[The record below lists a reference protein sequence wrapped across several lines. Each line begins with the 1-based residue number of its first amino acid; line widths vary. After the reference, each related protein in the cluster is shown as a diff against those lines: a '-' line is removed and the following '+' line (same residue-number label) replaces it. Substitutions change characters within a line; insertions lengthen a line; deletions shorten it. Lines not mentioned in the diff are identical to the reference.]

1 VLLDDLQFS
10 KRSWHHRNRVYD
22 AKAGWIWLTIP
33 TASTFPTNINQV
45 KVAGKG
51 WIRSHYDRLKI
62 LYKGAPYFE
71 DVKALF
77 DLLSDVRGVSLTDY
91 TIPLI
96 QRINDDL
103 GIGTPLLLSSSIE
116 HESKRKTDLLVQ
128 MTKAAG
134 GSAYVAQPT
143 AVEEYLDVAKFKEAH
158 LGLELFRYNHP
169 AYRTGGEPYQSVVD
183 LIAYVPREDRLNVI
197 RGGTSVTTLS

>member
-1 VLLDDLQFS
+1 MLLDDLQFS

-22 AKAGWIWLTIP
+22 EKAGWIWLTIP
-33 TASTFPTNINQV
+33 TASTFPTNINEV

-62 LYKGAPYFE
+62 LYKGAPYFD

-77 DLLSDVRGVSLTDY
+77 DLISGVSRDSLTDY

-96 QRINDDL
+96 ERIKEDL

-116 HESKRKTDLLVQ
+116 HESKHKTDLLVQ
-128 MTKAAG
+128 VTKAAG
-134 GSAYVAQPT
+134 GTAYVAQPT
-143 AVEEYLDVAKFKEAH
+143 AVEEYLDLAKFKEAH

-169 AYRTGGEPYQSVVD
+169 VYRAGGEPYQSVVD
-183 LIAYVPREDRLNVI
+183 LMAYVPRDKRLDVI
-197 RGGTSVTTLS
+197 RSGTSVTTMS